1 MNGFR
6 WKYALPLYYR
16 HLIGRTW
23 GFTIHRDIF
32 SVGRTHEHKDWP
44 AENAELSE
52 ICCVHCWNGQPSNNV
67 IIILPQ
73 KYHREIA
80 NADKLVFYYS
90 LYMFFF
96 VPKHRTW
103 TNGLNLV
110 KRTLTVAVNEVI
122 AKICIICG
130 VCVEINAFM
139 ARGHHTRY
147 SQNYE
152 NIADGQQWAIIIDFP
167 WNVLIPATAT
177 WSTKKNWHNGI
188 RSASNIALW
197 SLLSRW
203 FLSQIL
209 PIEEF
214 TCEYNLYVAHNFYGD

>member
-1 MNGFR
+1 MQIS
-6 WKYALPLYYR
+6 WC
-16 HLIGRTW
+16 
-23 GFTIHRDIF
+23 FTI
-32 SVGRTHEHKDWP
+32 
-44 AENAELSE
+44 LY
-52 ICCVHCWNGQPSNNV
+52 IC
-67 IIILPQ
+67 
-73 KYHREIA
+73 
-80 NADKLVFYYS
+80 
-90 LYMFFF
+90 FFF

-177 WSTKKNWHNGI
+177 
-188 RSASNIALW
+188 
-197 SLLSRW
+197 
-203 FLSQIL
+203 
-209 PIEEF
+209 
-214 TCEYNLYVAHNFYGD
+214 